1 MMTYK
6 TEGKPR
12 VERRSSIVFH
22 FQEQLYRKSI
32 VEHIEHSLIQ
42 LMIDLQFCLAY

>member
-22 FQEQLYRKSI
+22 FQEQLYRNSI
-32 VEHIEHSLIQ
+32 EHIEHSLIQ
-42 LMIDLQFCLAY
+42 LMINLQFA